1 MSVLTESPPKWR
13 PRQRIRPRPSRAS
26 SIFDDE
32 GDPSTQ
38 ASNYYPVI
46 GGNAPTHGP
55 SHADSGLVGLS
66 TTRSLKLFFEPA
78 PAKEEASTSTPA
90 HHPTASVPPP
100 KPQIGVS
107 KAARQ
112 KSDNP
117 PPSRSTEEAEPPPAQ
132 PPIIPSLH
140 QSAPSVLQQQNP
152 ATLVKPAAER
162 ALFSRPQPT
171 PETPIR
177 QEYLLAMSKKP
188 KRLPKTGYN
197 NAGGGRDIMDSLVSS
212 FNDLDSAQMRGL
224 CHANG
229 DHGRKQS
236 DPIGS
241 VTSISPAPVIPI
253 SKSSTRSPSG
263 SGQKLQR
270 RNSGKRGSGSSSR
283 DSNGTR
289 NNLRSSS
296 SQEHWL
302 PPIEQEDDVFS
313 VPTANTSYS
322 SSPSNGSARHPSI
335 PTRTSSAA
343 HELHAPQFAP
353 RSNSLMTAVT
363 PPISVR
369 PSNSRRSENYSDVP
383 PYITRYLRERTDSKE
398 NLGVLSSPASPVSPR
413 RQTLGPKTISGRTRN
428 STTMILPGND
438 SYTKLNKLVTKRQS
452 SQGFDRDLSATRYY
466 YSIPTQSGPRRSTSL
481 DPSRS
486 SLASDGSIPYS
497 HGNYVHEVL
506 NNPKLTQRIRLSSG
520 RILSFS
526 EVFILGARRLI
537 IGW

>member
-26 SIFDDE
+26 PIFDDE
-32 GDPSTQ
+32 EGEPSTQ
-38 ASNYYPVI
+38 ASNYPVI

-55 SHADSGLVGLS
+55 SPADSGLVGLS
-66 TTRSLKLFFEPA
+66 TTRSLKLFFEPVR
-78 PAKEEASTSTPA
+78 AKEEASAFTPA

-112 KSDNP
+112 KNDNP
-117 PPSRSTEEAEPPPAQ
+117 PSSRSTEEAEPPPA

-140 QSAPSVLQQQNP
+140 QSAPSVLQQQQTP

-162 ALFSRPQPT
+162 ALLSRPQPT

-212 FNDLDSAQMRGL
+212 FNDLDSPQMRGL
-224 CHANG
+224 CHATG
-229 DHGRKQS
+229 RHGRKQS
-236 DPIGS
+236 DTVGS

-270 RNSGKRGSGSSSR
+270 RNSGKRGSGSSLR
-283 DSNGTR
+283 DSNGAR

-335 PTRTSSAA
+335 PARTSSAT
-343 HELHAPQFAP
+343 HELHAPQFTP
-353 RSNSLMTAVT
+353 PSNSLMTAVT
-363 PPISVR
+363 PPR

-398 NLGVLSSPASPVSPR
+398 NLGVLSSPASPISPRSPR

-466 YSIPTQSGPRRSTSL
+466 YSIPAQAGPRRSTSL

-486 SLASDGSIPYS
+486 SLASDGSISYS

-526 EVFILGARRLI
+526 EVSSLVHED
-537 IGW
+537 

>member
-1 MSVLTESPPKWR
+1 MSVLTEPPPKWR

-26 SIFDDE
+26 IILDDKE
-32 GDPSTQ
+32 QEPSTQ
-38 ASNYYPVI
+38 ASNYPLI
-46 GGNAPTHGP
+46 GGNAPAHGP
-55 SHADSGLVGLS
+55 SRTDSGLVGVS
-66 TTRSLKLFFEPA
+66 TTRSLKLFFEPV
-78 PAKEEASTSTPA
+78 PAKEEAPSTSAPV
-90 HHPTASVPPP
+90 HHPAPSDPPP

-117 PPSRSTEEAEPPPAQ
+117 PSSRGTEEAEPPTQ
-132 PPIIPSLH
+132 PPIIPSSH
-140 QSAPSVLQQQNP
+140 HSAPSVQQQQNP
-152 ATLVKPAAER
+152 ATLVKPAAEG
-162 ALFSRPQPT
+162 ALFSRPEPSA
-171 PETPIR
+171 ETPIR

-212 FNDLDSAQMRGL
+212 FDDLDSAQMRGL
-224 CHANG
+224 CHATG
-229 DHGRKQS
+229 GHGRKRS
-236 DPIGS
+236 DTIGS
-241 VTSISPAPVIPI
+241 VTSISPAPVIPT

-283 DSNGTR
+283 DSNGAR

-313 VPTANTSYS
+313 VATAHASY
-322 SSPSNGSARHPSI
+322 SPSNGSARHPSI
-335 PTRTSSAA
+335 PARTSSAT
-343 HELHAPQFAP
+343 HDLHAPQFAL
-353 RSNSLMTAVT
+353 RSNSLMTAV
-363 PPISVR
+363 PPPVSVR

-383 PYITRYLRERTDSKE
+383 SYITRYLRERTDSKE
-398 NLGVLSSPASPVSPR
+398 NLGVPSSPPISPR
-413 RQTLGPKTISGRTRN
+413 RQTLGSKTMSGRTRN
-428 STTMILPGND
+428 STAMIMPGND

-466 YSIPTQSGPRRSTSL
+466 YSIPAQAGPRRSASL

-526 EVFILGARRLI
+526 EVSSLVHED
-537 IGW
+537 